1 MPNSVNLV
9 TLQDPRSPAAEA
21 YRTLRTNILFSAL
34 EKPIQTLIVTSPAPD
49 EGKSET
55 AANLAV
61 AMAQAG
67 HDTILVDADLRRPSQ
82 HTIWGIANEHG
93 LASLMLEETADIPF
107 QSVGIDHLAVLPS
120 GPLPPNP
127 ADVLSTRRMDEVLEL
142 LKGRAE
148 YVLFDAP
155 PVLAVADTALLASKL
170 DALLLVIKAGA
181 TRRDHAQRTKEL
193 LQRANIRIIGVA
205 LSNAPRDT
213 SMKSYY
219 GTQ

>member
-1 MPNSVNLV
+1 MPNSANLV

-21 YRTLRTNILFSAL
+21 YRTLRANIQFSAL

-82 HTIWGIANEHG
+82 HTIWGIANDHG
-93 LASLMLEETADIPF
+93 LTSLMLQDSADIF

-120 GPLPPNP
+120 GPIPPNP
-127 ADVLSTRRMDEVLEL
+127 ADLLSTRRMDEVLEL
-142 LKGRAE
+142 LRGRAE
-148 YVLFDAP
+148 FVLFDAP

-219 GTQ
+219 GTK